1 MTRAISAPVAS
12 AGHRDLPVR
21 APAGLASGPA
31 AEQMTA
37 GIVEMYLV
45 TMDQLAR
52 EDIAAAAAAHH
63 ELGREYDDAVAESL
77 VERIGAEIDKRVD
90 TRLGQRGRRP
100 APRDPEG
107 PVSQPRR
114 TSSLETILV
123 ALGSMTIGGVTA
135 VNILNGSHAGGG
147 AVVAL
152 IWVVI
157 AVVNIAYARR
167 R

>member
-1 MTRAISAPVAS
+1 
-12 AGHRDLPVR
+12 
-21 APAGLASGPA
+21 
-31 AEQMTA
+31 
-37 GIVEMYLV
+37 MYLV
-45 TMDQLAR
+45 VMDQLAR
-52 EDIAAAAAAHH
+52 EDIAAAAAVHH

-100 APRDPEG
+100 APRDPES

-114 TSSLETILV
+114 SSSVETIV
-123 ALGSMTIGGVTA
+123 IALGSMTIAGITSVG
-135 VNILNGSHAGGG
+135 ILNAQNGGSA

-152 IWVVI
+152 IWLVI
-157 AVVNIAYARR
+157 GVINVAYARR